1 VSLPRKGSR
10 RIEVAGREFIWL
22 IRKKPTYAQGVAAG
36 PMTVAVQSAEG
47 RSVLTVDLKVSRPDN
62 WISSHQ
68 TQVTPEMVR
77 EMVRAA
83 MKGGWVPAS
92 DEGFRLSYPLIK
104 DR

>member
-1 VSLPRKGSR
+1 MSLPRKGSR
-10 RIEVAGREFIWL
+10 RIEVDGKEFIWL
-22 IRKKPTYAQGVAAG
+22 IRKKPTYTQGVAEG
-36 PMTVAVQSAEG
+36 PMTVAIQAAEG

-62 WISSHQ
+62 WISPHE

-83 MKGGWVPAS
+83 MKDGWLPAS
-92 DEGFRLSYPLIK
+92 DDGFRLSYVVIK